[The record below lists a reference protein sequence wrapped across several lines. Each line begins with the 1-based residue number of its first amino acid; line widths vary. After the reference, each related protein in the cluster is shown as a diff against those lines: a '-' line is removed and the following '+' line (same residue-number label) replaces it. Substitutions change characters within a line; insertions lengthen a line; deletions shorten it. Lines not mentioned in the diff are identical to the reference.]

1 MSARRRTGLI
11 RARVSAAKSPGY
23 PRPTALRTPARSVT
37 ATPQEIP
44 VLPLHMRT
52 FFLFVALLAVSLVL
66 AAVLTYP
73 AWLLVGTISV
83 EPVHRVMN
91 RLAMLIALIGLVVLT
106 RRLGLANRAAMGY
119 GLPRGEFMRQ
129 LAIGWL
135 GGVMLMAPL
144 VALLLG
150 LEVRTLKEGFVQML
164 PASIAGGFVS
174 GLAVAL
180 IEETFFRGVLFTA
193 LSPGSNIGAPPGDR
207 DAVARS
213 SGILAA
219 VLAPSLLYA
228 CLHFL
233 GGRLRIPNDEVSWLH
248 GFTVL
253 GRLFERYADPL
264 VFVDSF
270 LALTML
276 GILLALVRWRTGAI
290 AACIGL
296 HAAGVCVIAVLRTST
311 TLEET
316 RFSAIVGSYD
326 GVIGWAALA
335 WFGAIAFTVAL
346 TPPRVAGSW
355 RVPAGQ

>member
-1 MSARRRTGLI
+1 
-11 RARVSAAKSPGY
+11 
-23 PRPTALRTPARSVT
+23 
-37 ATPQEIP
+37 
-44 VLPLHMRT
+44 MRT
-52 FFLFVALLAVSLVL
+52 FTLFVALLAASLIL
-66 AAVLTYP
+66 AAALTYP
-73 AWLLVGTISV
+73 AWLLVGTISI

-91 RLAMLIALIGLVVLT
+91 RVAMLIALIGLVVLT

-119 GLPRGEFMRQ
+119 GLPRREFMRQ

-135 GGVMLMAPL
+135 AGFMLMMPL
-144 VALLLG
+144 IALLLG
-150 LEVRTLKEGFVQML
+150 LDVRTLKADFAQNL
-164 PASIAGGFVS
+164 PGLIAGGILS

-193 LSPGSNIGAPPGDR
+193 LSPGGNTKEPPGGHYAVPLMGFACRAFGFTAGKAHER
-207 DAVARS
+207 DGTTQGGFEQS
-213 SGILAA
+213 STRPATAAAGRPGFAAA

-228 CLHFL
+228 FLHFL
-233 GGRLRIPNDEVSWLH
+233 GGKLRIPNDEVSWFH

-264 VFVDSF
+264 AFIDSF

-296 HAAGVCVIAVLRTST
+296 HAAGVCIIAVVRAST

-316 RFSAIVGSYD
+316 HFSAIVGSYD

-335 WFGAIAFTVAL
+335 WFTLIALVLARTRA
-346 TPPRVAGSW
+346 AAS
-355 RVPAGQ
+355 